1 MRDRKYWPAHPV
13 MMSVQPTT
21 KSNASDC
28 SNVMVNH
35 LFQEGREALIA
46 IRGRAHHEGHQVH
59 GVASKMWEHS

>member
-1 MRDRKYWPAHPV
+1 MDTMKHVMARDV
-13 MMSVQPTT
+13 
-21 KSNASDC
+21 SNI
-28 SNVMVNH
+28 MVCH